1 MSDCRLGPAVR
12 SVRLARGMTQ
22 GQVAARA
29 SISRQQLIA
38 IEGGHW
44 PREGT
49 LRRVVGALGFVAY
62 GGLLTAANGPLDA
75 LKAAPKRCESC
86 GAPIADASQPRGR
99 PRLRCHACAADK
111 GALGRAWR
119 SANGGRVAKYNSDR
133 RKIA

>member
-1 MSDCRLGPAVR
+1 MSDSRLGPAVR
-12 SVRLARGMTQ
+12 SVRIARGMTQ
-22 GQVAARA
+22 GEVAART

-49 LRRVVGALGFVAY
+49 LRRLVGALGFVAY

-86 GAPIADASQPRGR
+86 GAPIADATPLRGR
-99 PRLRCHACAADK
+99 PRLRCRACAADK
-111 GALGRAWR
+111 GALARAWR
-119 SANGGRVAKYNSDR
+119 SANSDLVAQYNAGR